1 MIEEKIPTLEEL
13 KQAYNQ
19 FKDKYDLPEFF
30 DINKVFD
37 IEDIDIETEF
47 LLRKVRRI
55 VSDKIAGYL
64 RFVEIILNPSNA
76 PMFFFKL
83 IKKLGEEDKKQLTEI
98 YEQLS
103 KFELEIIRLDLD
115 YNEDKEA
122 EFIKKVYDVFSNEI
136 SKKLLDIVEKMGN
149 GKDSKEK
156 KEKES
161 KSSYFG

>member
-149 GKDSKEK
+149 GKGSKEK
-156 KEKES
+156 KEGKG
-161 KSSYFG
+161 SYFG